1 MMLRNTR
8 LEEAIC
14 ADAILSHSASTG
26 GFAAARSFASGS
38 GSGNIQTDVSTGSGN
53 AYTHIS
59 TPLSLGA
66 NTQALAG
73 SFTGGIGANVVGI
86 APSRQAWPLAV
97 GTTAVA
103 NLATLAVDLV
113 SGGSSIGLLTN
124 AAIGGG
130 VALANAA
137 MNAVAATSATELFA
151 TSASQMNES
160 VRCRYNGVRI
170 GHLDVIPNAD
180 ASNLLLLSG
189 NSSNAAE
196 AFRPPVLSAYLA
208 LLAIHRF
215 VLTEAQFVALARQL
229 EALLGDEDGMYGVL
243 SARSFASFRGLI
255 GFLAALKSSK
265 IIHPSLS
272 ISRQGLFIASWSP
285 KKRAKLSLTFD
296 DHEGGSWF
304 AVSLE
309 DAVNEEGYFA
319 LGNLRPLSQYAT
331 WLGL

>member
-26 GFAAARSFASGS
+26 GFAAARSFASGL

-59 TPLSLGA
+59 TPLRLGA
-66 NTQALAG
+66 NTQAVAG

-97 GTTAVA
+97 GTAVA

-130 VALANAA
+130 VTLANAA

-151 TSASQMNES
+151 SSVSHMNES

-196 AFRPPVLSAYLA
+196 ALRPSVLSAYLA

-255 GFLAALKSSK
+255 GFLAARKSSK

-309 DAVNEEGYFA
+309 DGINEEGYFA
-319 LGNLRPLSQYAT
+319 LANLRPLSQYAT
-331 WLGL
+331 WLGP